1 MNAQP
6 YLDARRRSDA
16 AQREVLRRTLEE
28 REPLVIVASP
38 PGAGKTYL
46 VESVIAVAVHH
57 LGLRVAVVAP
67 RAEQTYDLMRR
78 LVVNFD
84 PMPITALMSAHRQL
98 PDDLLQTQRILVCND
113 ATALPGVA
121 GVTIATADKLLFAVT
136 KITQSFDL
144 LICDEAYQ
152 LTFATLAPL
161 FELAPSAL
169 LVGDPGQLPPLITVD
184 TERFETA
191 RYRIHWPAPREL
203 LRRFPQLDVVRLPA
217 SRRLPQ
223 DTVNLVQPA
232 FYRQLPFSSAAAP
245 AERRLQLD
253 AATQGDTIDR
263 ALDMLADGATL
274 VGVLLPPAEFGLE
287 HVDDELAE
295 TMAAIAARLLARQPR
310 WEGVRQLSAGDI
322 GAIDAH
328 VASGAAVRRSLRL
341 YNVPTD
347 ACVVETPELWQGQER
362 PLMVVKHTLSGQR
375 QIDAFGLEPGRW
387 CVMLSRHQIG
397 CVIVGRD
404 GVGDVLAEHRHD
416 CGARPIG
423 SVDAAW
429 EGWRAHQAIWSQLEA
444 QGRLLRIA
452 QG

>member
-1 MNAQP
+1 MA
-6 YLDARRRSDA
+6 LHTAEAGA
-16 AQREVLRRTLEE
+16 AQIAIELLDGLEQHLADPVFVKL
-28 REPLVIVASP
+28 REPLRPAKNPVAHCQDDGLP
-38 PGAGKTYL
+38 ICLDLRRKRAATGQDGADTLNALLTLDDDIMPLTL
-46 VESVIAVAVHH
+46 VLH
-57 LGLRVAVVAP
+57 
-67 RAEQTYDLMRR
+67 R
-78 LVVNFD
+78 LASF
-84 PMPITALMSAHRQL
+84 AHRSRHGACH
-98 PDDLLQTQRILVCND
+98 PNST
-113 ATALPGVA
+113 
-121 GVTIATADKLLFAVT
+121 
-136 KITQSFDL
+136 
-144 LICDEAYQ
+144 
-152 LTFATLAPL
+152 
-161 FELAPSAL
+161 
-169 LVGDPGQLPPLITVD
+169 
-184 TERFETA
+184 FETA
-191 RYRIHWPAPREL
+191 RYRIHWPAPQEL

-245 AERRLQLD
+245 AERRLRLD

-287 HVDDELAE
+287 QVDNELAA
-295 TMAAIAARLLARQPR
+295 TMAEIAARLLARQPR
-310 WEGVRQLSAGDI
+310 WEGVRQLTAADI

-328 VASGAAVRRSLRL
+328 VASGAAVRRSLRA
-341 YNVPTD
+341 YNMPTD

-375 QIDAFGLEPGRW
+375 QIGEFGLEPGRW
-387 CVMLSRHQIG
+387 CVMLLRHQIG

-429 EGWRAHQAIWSQLEA
+429 EGWRAHQAIWGQLEV
-444 QGRLLRIA
+444 QGRLLRI
-452 QG
+452 G